1 MRAVSSGSYEEI
13 MLPLIIGVNFFFL
26 PASKAKGGTC
36 AAALSFRN

>member
-1 MRAVSSGSYEEI
+1 
-13 MLPLIIGVNFFFL
+13 MLPLIIDVGFFL